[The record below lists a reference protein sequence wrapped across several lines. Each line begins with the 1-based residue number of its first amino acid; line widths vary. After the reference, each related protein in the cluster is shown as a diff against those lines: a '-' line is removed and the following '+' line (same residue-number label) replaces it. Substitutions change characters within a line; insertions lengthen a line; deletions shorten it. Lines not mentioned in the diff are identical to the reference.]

1 MHELAVTQ
9 GILDV
14 VIDVAKQN
22 GHRRVTLIELV
33 VGELSS
39 IVDDSIQFY
48 FDILSRESLA
58 EGAKLEFRRQPAT
71 ANCWD
76 CGSQF
81 SVAAP
86 LVSLCPTCGGARLRV
101 SGGQE
106 FYVDSIEIEEIPIEG
121 ETENENS
128 SY

>member
-14 VIDVAKQN
+14 VLDVARQHGN
-22 GHRRVTLIELV
+22 RPITLIELV

-48 FDILSRESLA
+48 FDMMSQDTLA
-58 EGAKLEFRRQPAT
+58 EGAKLQFRREPAI
-71 ANCWD
+71 AVCWD
-76 CGSQF
+76 CGHQF
-81 SVAAP
+81 TAVAP
-86 LVSLCPTCGGARLRV
+86 LVPLCPICGSARLRV

-106 FYVDSIEIEEIPIEG
+106 FYVESIEVQDEDSDSAEH
-121 ETENENS
+121 T
-128 SY
+128 